1 MPKKYHITGTDTYGD
16 LLTFSTDDESRA
28 TAMLHQMREDLE
40 NVSMSEGD
48 DMVIVPVLEM
58 NPRGEA

>member
-16 LLTFSTDDESRA
+16 LHTFSTDDESRA

-40 NVSMSEGD
+40 NVSMREGD
-48 DMVIVPVLEM
+48 EIVWIPRMEM
-58 NPRGEA
+58 NPK